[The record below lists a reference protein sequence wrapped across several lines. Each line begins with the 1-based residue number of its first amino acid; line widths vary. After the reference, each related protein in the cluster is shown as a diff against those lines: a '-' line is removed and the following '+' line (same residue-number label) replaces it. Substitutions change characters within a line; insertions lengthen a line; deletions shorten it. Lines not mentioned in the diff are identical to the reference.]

1 MCDFSHIDIIGKEEN
16 CKGVISMKIGIDKI
30 GFYTPHMF
38 VDMNKLA
45 VARDVEPEKF
55 TIGIGQSQMAVAPVT
70 QDSVTLAANAA
81 LEIIDDEDRD
91 KIDFVIFGS
100 ESGIDHSKS
109 GAVYVHRLLGLNP
122 NARAVEVKQACYAA
136 TAGIQMAK
144 GHVALNPESKVL
156 VLGTDIARYGL
167 NTSGE
172 STQGAGAVA
181 MVISANPRIMELE
194 EHNVYLTNDIMDFW
208 RPIYSDKAFVDGKF
222 SNEQYI
228 LFFNKVW
235 EIYKEKSG
243 LELKDMEAICF
254 HLPYTKMGLKALR
267 TVLDEAP
274 EDVRERLLENYQ
286 ISTTYNRNVG
296 NIYTG
301 ALYLSLLSLLENK
314 ELADGSRIGLFSYG
328 SGAVGE
334 FFTGILQPN
343 YREYLNIDGHQ
354 NLFKSRKEVSVEEY
368 ETIFEETLP
377 VDGSDIEFDISKD
390 PATIVLSGT
399 LDNKRQYVNKY
410 R

>member
-1 MCDFSHIDIIGKEEN
+1 
-16 CKGVISMKIGIDKI
+16 MKIGIDKI
-30 GFYTPHMF
+30 GFYTPHIF
-38 VDMNKLA
+38 VDMEKLA
-45 VARDVEPEKF
+45 VARNVEPAKF
-55 TIGIGQSQMAVAPVT
+55 TIGIGQSQMSVAPAT

-81 LEIIDDEDRD
+81 LEIIDDEDRE

-109 GAVYVHRLLGLNP
+109 GAVYVHHLLGLNP
-122 NARAVEVKQACYAA
+122 NARAVELKQACYAA

-181 MVISANPRIMELE
+181 MIISANPRIMELE
-194 EHNVYLTNDIMDFW
+194 NQNVYLTNDIMDFW

-235 EIYKEKSG
+235 EAYKDKYG
-243 LELKDMEAICF
+243 LELKDMEAICY

-267 TVLDEAP
+267 TVLDDAP
-274 EDVRERLLENYQ
+274 DEVKERLLENYQ
-286 ISTTYNRNVG
+286 ISTIYNRNVG

-301 ALYLSLLSLLENK
+301 SLYLSLLSLLENK
-314 ELADGSRIGLFSYG
+314 ELKDGSRIGMFSYG

-334 FFTGILQPN
+334 FFSGVLQPN
-343 YREYLNIDGHQ
+343 YRQHLNLEGHQ
-354 NLFKSRKEVSVEEY
+354 QLFNSRQEVSVEEY
-368 ETIFEETLP
+368 ERIFEETLP
-377 VDGSDIEFDISKD
+377 ADGSDIEFDISRD

-399 LDNKRQYVNKY
+399 LENKRQYANKN

>member
-1 MCDFSHIDIIGKEEN
+1 
-16 CKGVISMKIGIDKI
+16 MKIGIDKI
-30 GFYTPHMF
+30 GFYSPHVY
-38 VDMNKLA
+38 VDMEKLA
-45 VARDVEPEKF
+45 EARGVEPAKF
-55 TIGIGQSQMAVAPVT
+55 TIGIGQSQMAIAPIT

-81 LEIIDDEDRD
+81 LQIIDEEDRE
-91 KIDFVIFGS
+91 KIDFVIFCS

-109 GAVYVHRLLGLNP
+109 GGVYVHQLLGLNP
-122 NARAVEVKQACYAA
+122 HARAVELKQACYAA

-144 GHVALNPESKVL
+144 GHIALNPESKVL

-167 NTSGE
+167 NTPGE

-181 MVISANPRIMELE
+181 MIISANPHVMELE
-194 EHNVYLTNDIMDFW
+194 QHNVYLTNDIMDFW

-235 EIYKEKSG
+235 EVYKEKSG
-243 LELKDMEAICF
+243 LELKDMEAICY

-267 TVLDEAP
+267 TVLDEAS
-274 EDVRERLLENYQ
+274 EEVQERLLKNYQ
-286 ISTTYNRNVG
+286 TSTIYNRNVG

-301 ALYLSLLSLLENK
+301 SLYLSLLSLLENADL
-314 ELADGSRIGLFSYG
+314 EDGSRIGMFSYG

-334 FFTGILQPN
+334 FFTGVLQLN
-343 YREYLNIDGHQ
+343 YRDYLIKESHQ
-354 NLFKSRKEVSVEEY
+354 QLFNKREEVTVEKY
-368 ETIFEETLP
+368 EEIFEDVLP
-377 VDGSDIEFDISKD
+377 ADGSDIELDISKD
-390 PATIVLSGT
+390 PATICLSGVV
-399 LDNKRQYVNKY
+399 DNKRQYVNKN